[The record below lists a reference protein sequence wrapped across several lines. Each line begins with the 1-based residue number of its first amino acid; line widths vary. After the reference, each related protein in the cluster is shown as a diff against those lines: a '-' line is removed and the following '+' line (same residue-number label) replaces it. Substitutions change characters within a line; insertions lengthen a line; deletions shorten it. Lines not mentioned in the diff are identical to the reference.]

1 MKEILEIINN
11 SLFTYQLQNDSDPII
26 IGGQEQVAS
35 LIESF
40 IKENYVKKEFA
51 LWLVVHSNGQDFYA
65 GYNASNKLIWYNSV
79 TDKQYTLD
87 ELHEYWLTNIKDK

>member
-1 MKEILEIINN
+1 MKEILEIIKRHC
-11 SLFTYQLQNDSDPII
+11 QLSSKNAQN
-26 IGGQEQVAS
+26 GAAS
-35 LIESF
+35 EIESF